1 MNIGSRIKELRKKR
15 GITQEQLAEHLII
28 SVQAVSKWETGMALP
43 DINSIPAIA
52 EFFGVSID
60 YIFDFKRKNN
70 GEVEKICDEAYSYRK
85 SNPMIGSSIIKAGL
99 EKYPSN
105 DVLLVNLLYTMDY
118 EKNSDDVIAVAN
130 KAIEETADDEIK
142 YDALRFLA
150 YAYHAKGDNAAAF
163 ASLEQIPELYFTKLA
178 ESARLLKGKAKYK
191 AAEKQTWISFEIL
204 LQMISEKAKYFE
216 TEHMHDKAL
225 CEYKRGLSIIQ
236 CMSDEEKIC
245 RFDNFVKNFNEK
257 LN

>member
-1 MNIGSRIKELRKKR
+1 MDIGAKIKELRKNQ
-15 GITQEQLAEHLII
+15 GITQEQLAEHLMV
-28 SVQAVSKWETGMALP
+28 SVQAVSKWETGMAMP

-52 EFFGVSID
+52 GFFGVSID

-70 GEVEKICDEAYSYRK
+70 AEVEKICDKAYSYRK

-105 DVLLVNLLYTMDY
+105 DILLVNLLYTMDY
-118 EKNSDDVIAVAN
+118 EKNSNEVITVAN
-130 KAIEETADDEIK
+130 KVIEETADDEIK

-150 YAYHAKGDNAAAF
+150 YAYHAKGDDAAAF
-163 ASLEQIPELYFTKLA
+163 AALEQIPELYFTKLS
-178 ESARLLKGKAKYK
+178 ESARLLKGKAKYE

-204 LQMISEKAKYFE
+204 LQTVNEKAKYFE

-225 CEYKRGLSIIQ
+225 REYERGLSLIQ
-236 CMSDEEKIC
+236 CMSDDEKIC
-245 RFDNFVKNFNEK
+245 RFDKFVRDFNER